1 MTQVRSTQA
10 TSTPIGPYERLQA
23 EVHEWDPRT
32 VEAAA
37 RVAELVREHRP
48 DLAVEHIGSTAVP
61 GLPGK
66 GIVDLSIETEP
77 ADIPA
82 VVAMLYD
89 LGFSAQPGP
98 DPWPPTRPM
107 PVGSLDVDGHRFRI
121 HLHVQPI
128 GGDYPRDLAFR
139 DALRNDSDLR
149 SQYEG
154 LKRGITDAGPVEGL
168 RYTHSKTAWILQVY
182 RRLGFAPPP
191 IAPPS
196 TIGIIGGGQLGRMLA
211 LAGRELGYR
220 AVVLDPDP
228 EAPAAS
234 VADRLEIGAYDD
246 VGAALRMAEGCA
258 VITYEL
264 EHVGPAVVA
273 ALDDRARPIR
283 PGPYPLKLTADRLA
297 ERRFVEANEGTV
309 APWREVSSHADV
321 LEGAAELG
329 YPRAAQGGP
338 RRLRRPKPGPARRH
352 RGHRRGRRSDRAG
365 RRCSSAELEFE
376 AELSVVVVRNV
387 DGVSRTFPVAR
398 NRHDRGILI
407 ETAVPAGVP
416 ESVEKAAATL
426 AENLA
431 TSMGLVGTLTVELFL
446 LRDGSIVVNELAPRV
461 HNSGHWSIEGA
472 VTSQFEQHLRAICG
486 LPLGSVEMRSPAVAM
501 VNLLGEGATAAGPPD
516 RHLRGARRPGRP
528 SPPVRQGLGVRAA
541 EDGPRDRP
549 RRDGGGGA
557 RPRARDAPATSHGGN
572 DARRSAASSASS
584 VAAARTSRCSRR
596 RSRSSSRWACRAS
609 CGSCRRI
616 GRPDHL
622 YRYAES
628 APGRGIR
635 VIIAGAGGA
644 AHLPGHARREDDP
657 AGHRRADADE
667 GARRPRF
674 AALDRPDA
682 PRDPRRDGRDRERRE
697 RRAARG
703 RDPGARGPGARHAAR
718 ALARRPDRVGAR
730 RRVQR
735 DIRR

>member
-321 LEGAAELG
+321 LVGAAELG
-329 YPRAAQGGP
+329 YPVRLKAARGGYDG
-338 RRLRRPKPGPARRH
+338 RSQVRLDGTAAI
-352 RGHRRGRRSDRAG
+352 GEVDGRIGWPSLLER
-365 RRCSSAELEFE
+365 ELDFE

-407 ETAVPAGVP
+407 ETTVPAGVP
-416 ESVEKAAATL
+416 ESVETAAATL
-426 AENLA
+426 AVNLA

-501 VNLLGEGATAAGPPD
+501 VNLLGEGAPRPAHPIGIYEALDVPD
-516 RHLRGARRPGRP
+516 AHL
-528 SPPVRQGLGVRAA
+528 
-541 EDGPRDRP
+541 
-549 RRDGGGGA
+549 
-557 RPRARDAPATSHGGN
+557 
-572 DARRSAASSASS
+572 
-584 VAAARTSRCSRR
+584 
-596 RSRSSSRWACRAS
+596 
-609 CGSCRRI
+609 
-616 GRPDHL
+616 HL
-622 YRYAES
+622 YDKASVFERRKMGHVTALGATAE
-628 APGRGIR
+628 
-635 VIIAGAGGA
+635 
-644 AHLPGHARREDDP
+644 E
-657 AGHRRADADE
+657 
-667 GARRPRF
+667 
-674 AALDRPDA
+674 ALDRA
-682 PRDPRRDGRDRERRE
+682 RESAGHIAWRE
-697 RRAARG
+697 
-703 RDPGARGPGARHAAR
+703 
-718 ALARRPDRVGAR
+718 
-730 RRVQR
+730 
-735 DIRR
+735 